1 MFWCINTDFYDIIA
15 YVDTSKAWKGGMR
28 SKKRLQFD
36 DLLTNETLIYSYL
49 PKLRCGFKQ
58 SVFTGRRNQTPCK
71 WKSSSRRTTNLLV
84 QIPTKRTNKEECW
97 KQLCNPPDAPRALA
111 EAPGQI
117 SLLSPV
123 NHICR
128 LFKCSN

>member
-1 MFWCINTDFYDIIA
+1 MERRNAVQKNSFNSTTCKQMRLLFTRIYLNRIVA
-15 YVDTSKAWKGGMR
+15 LNKGG
-28 SKKRLQFD
+28 
-36 DLLTNETLIYSYL
+36 
-49 PKLRCGFKQ
+49 
-58 SVFTGRRNQTPCK
+58 SVFTGRRNQTPRK
-71 WKSSSRRTTNLLV
+71 WKSSNRGTTNLLV

-111 EAPGQI
+111 EAPGQV

-128 LFKCSN
+128 LLKCSN